1 MLEPIE
7 NQYEVVGHIARSHG
21 VNGEVVIIPEIETP
35 QLFETIDLV
44 HVENARGDLVPAR
57 IESVRVQDKNKRL
70 TFFVKF
76 EHVTDRTG
84 AEALKNFAVYANL
97 DDVEDLTD
105 QMDEPVDIS
114 SYDVVLDGK
123 KFGTVEAVIDNPAH
137 PILKVVTAD
146 QKQLLI
152 PFVDEYI
159 IALDEE
165 KQVVECQN
173 LNQLADIKQ

>member
-35 QLFETIDLV
+35 RLFEDIDLV
-44 HVENARGDLVPAR
+44 HIENARGDLVPAR

-97 DDVEDLTD
+97 DDMEDLAGQTD
-105 QMDEPVDIS
+105 EFIDLSSFDVIS
-114 SYDVVLDGK
+114 DGK
-123 KFGTVEAVIDNPAH
+123 KYGTVEAVIDNPAH

-159 IALDEE
+159 IELNEE
-165 KQVVECQN
+165 KQVVKCQN
-173 LNQLADIKQ
+173 LNQLAGLKQ